1 MGLKIYAPKPIYE
14 AGMQALADK
23 GFEFI
28 GTGCG
33 TPEDLETYAHQA
45 DIIIARVHYFGD
57 ELLAKCPNLKMIMV
71 HGVGYQDH
79 LVPEDCAKRGIYVSY
94 SPYGNFITVAEGCVA
109 LTMALVKNICLYNAK
124 VRTPEG
130 ISPKMSIELEG
141 ATIGLLG
148 VGNIARAYAQKM
160 HYGMGCNI
168 VGYKRT
174 RDDTIP
180 HYIKMLDSMDEVFR
194 QADIVSLH
202 IPGEPRYKGMINK
215 RCFDLMKP
223 GSYFIN
229 TARDVLVNNDDLYD
243 ALKSGHLA
251 GAAADVDYNLYPEG
265 KKLLE
270 LDNFINTPHAMAFS
284 YESLERSG
292 RNCVDEICRVMLDG
306 KPPIHWVN
314 RDGFVPRD

>member
-1 MGLKIYAPKPIYE
+1 MSLKIYAPKPIYD
-14 AGMQALADK
+14 AGMKALEEK
-23 GFEFI
+23 GFELI

-33 TPEDLETYAHQA
+33 SPEDLEKYAPQA
-45 DIIIARVHYFGD
+45 DVIIARVHYFD
-57 ELLAKCPNLKMIMV
+57 DALLAKCPNLKMIMV

-79 LVPEDCAKRGIYVSY
+79 LVPEDCGKRGIVVSY
-94 SPYGNFITVAEGCVA
+94 SPHGNYTTVAEGCVA
-109 LTMALVKNICLYNAK
+109 LTMALVKNICLYNDK

-130 ISPKMSIELEG
+130 ISAKMAMELDG
-141 ATIGLLG
+141 ATVGLLG
-148 VGNIARAYAQKM
+148 VGNIARSYAQKM
-160 HYGMGCNI
+160 YYGMGCNI

-174 RDDTIP
+174 PDYTIP
-180 HYIKMLDSMDEVFR
+180 RYIKMLDSMDEVFR

-215 RCFDLMKP
+215 HHFDLMKP

-243 ALKSGHLA
+243 ALKSGQLA
-251 GAAADVDYNLYPEG
+251 GAAADVDYSLYPEG
-265 KKLLE
+265 RKLLE

-292 RNCVDEICRVMLDG
+292 KNCVDEICRFMLEG
-306 KPPIHWVN
+306 KMPVHWIN
-314 RDGFVPRD
+314 RDSYVPKN